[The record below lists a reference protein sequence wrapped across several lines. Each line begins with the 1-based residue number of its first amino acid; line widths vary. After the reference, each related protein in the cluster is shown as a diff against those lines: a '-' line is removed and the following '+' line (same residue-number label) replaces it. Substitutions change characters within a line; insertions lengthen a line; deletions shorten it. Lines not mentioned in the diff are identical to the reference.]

1 MADRYRLAVPRPGK
15 DGKTYWT
22 NIGVMFPM
30 KGKDGFSII
39 FEALPIPSLNDRNE
53 LECRAMAFDAT
64 DDQNRQQSS
73 HNEAK
78 SNGYQD
84 QGQAP
89 LDNDTSGDLDD
100 EIPF

>member
-22 NIGVMFPM
+22 NIGVMFPL

-39 FEALPIPSLNDRNE
+39 FEALPIPSLNDRGD
-53 LECRAMAFDAT
+53 LECRAMVFDAT
-64 DDQNRQQSS
+64 DDQNRRQPSDHDQ
-73 HNEAK
+73 AK
-78 SNGYQD
+78 GNGYQN
-84 QGQAP
+84 QG
-89 LDNDTSGDLDD
+89 DDGDDIDD